1 MFSSLFQNI
10 VAFTDWFFTLAT
22 GTLMFAVAMFILVL
36 VWYAL
41 ETIATGK

>member
-1 MFSSLFQNI
+1 MFSSLFQII
-10 VAFTDWFFTLAT
+10 VDFADWFFTLAI

-41 ETIATGK
+41 ETIVAGK